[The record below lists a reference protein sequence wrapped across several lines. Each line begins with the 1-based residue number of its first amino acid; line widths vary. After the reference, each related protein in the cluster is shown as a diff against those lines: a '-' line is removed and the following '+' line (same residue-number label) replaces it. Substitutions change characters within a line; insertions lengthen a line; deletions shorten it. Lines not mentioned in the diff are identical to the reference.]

1 MSARSSVRLY
11 CAAVFLSGIGLA
23 ALALPDAHLRW
34 IAHDP
39 LSFGLLS
46 AGVLLGEMLGIRI
59 PRRGRED
66 YEELTLSGA
75 FALALLITG
84 GLGPA
89 LVAQGVASIVQ
100 DIHSRK
106 PGWRVR
112 FNLGQYFVA
121 MLAAWVVV
129 RWFAVDPHLNLLHPI
144 SSRQLPAMLVG
155 SVVFALVNRIVVGV
169 AVALHQGVTVR
180 AHFRDNG
187 PFGLLTG
194 SIILLT
200 APIVLA
206 AASYSV
212 VIVPLCL
219 APIVVMYNSISQS
232 ARSEHLA
239 RHDSLTGLPN
249 RMFFQQTAGSILQ
262 DSAESGCVLL
272 LDLDRFK
279 DINDTLGHRVGD
291 LLLSHVAVRF
301 REVVDGR
308 GEIARLGGDEF
319 ALIASGATKEQ
330 AGALAQSIADTLRDS
345 FQLEE
350 LVVDV
355 QASVGIALFPDHG
368 ADIETLLQKA
378 DVAMYR
384 AKESGADAEFYDERH
399 DHHSPSKLALTGELR
414 AAVSGPQLV
423 VWYQPQLDL
432 HTGLLT
438 DVEALV
444 RWEHP
449 GRGLLAPE
457 DFLRMAEQTSLIK
470 PLTDHVLRSALTQVA
485 AWRRLG
491 LAPTVAVNV
500 STRSLVDR
508 NFTAQVMSALREADV
523 PPCSLRLEVTES
535 ALMADPVIAHAV
547 LHELDAL
554 GVKISIDDFGTGYSS
569 LAYLADLPVSEV
581 KIDRSFV
588 MKMDGHAKES
598 IIVSSTIDLAHHLG
612 LCAVAEGVEDPAL
625 IGRLEGLGCDVL
637 QGYAIARP
645 VRAAEATQLLL
656 TAEFAFADPPASDP
670 CDGAEDATVIVAHS
684 GQPRESTRWS

>member
-1 MSARSSVRLY
+1 MSARSPVRRY
-11 CAAVFLSGIGLA
+11 CALVFLVGIGLA
-23 ALALPDAHLRW
+23 ALALPDARMGW
-34 IAHDP
+34 IAHAP
-39 LSFGLLS
+39 LSFVLLS
-46 AGVLLGEMLGIRI
+46 AGVLLGEMLEIRI
-59 PRRGRED
+59 PRRGGQD

-89 LVAQGVASIVQ
+89 LVGQGIASIVQ
-100 DIHSRK
+100 DVHARK

-112 FNLGQYFVA
+112 FNIGQYFVA

-129 RWFAVDPHLNLLHPI
+129 RWFDVDPRLDILHPI
-144 SSRQLPAMLVG
+144 SSRQLPAMLAG

-180 AHFRDNG
+180 AHFRENG

-206 AASYSV
+206 AATYSV

-249 RMFFQQTAGSILQ
+249 RMFFQQTAESTLETRP
-262 DSAESGCVLL
+262 ESGCVLL

-291 LLLSHVAVRF
+291 LLLSRVAVRF
-301 REVVDGR
+301 REVVGDR

-319 ALIASGATKEQ
+319 ALIAAGCSREQ
-330 AGALAQSIADTLRDS
+330 AGALAQSVADSLRHS
-345 FQLEE
+345 FQLDD

-355 QASVGIALFPDHG
+355 QASVGIAVFPDHG
-368 ADIETLLQKA
+368 TDIETLLQKA

-384 AKESGADAEFYDERH
+384 AKESSADIEFYDERH
-399 DHHSPSKLALTGELR
+399 DHHSPSKLALTSELR

-432 HTGLLT
+432 HSDLLT

-449 GRGLLAPE
+449 GRGLLAPAE
-457 DFLRMAEQTSLIK
+457 FLRMAEQTSLIK
-470 PLTDHVLRSALTQVA
+470 PLTDQVLRAALAQVA

-508 NFTAQVMSALREADV
+508 DFTSQVMAALSEADV

-535 ALMADPVIAHAV
+535 ALMADPVTAHAV

-588 MKMDGHAKES
+588 LKMDAHAKEN

-612 LCAVAEGVEDPAL
+612 LCAVAEGVEDLAQ
-625 IGRLEGLGCDVL
+625 IRKLEALGCDVA

-645 VRAAEATQLLL
+645 VRAPEATQLLL
-656 TAEFAFADPPASDP
+656 
-670 CDGAEDATVIVAHS
+670 GS
-684 GQPRESTRWS
+684 GLGPREAHREIAPRHAGPADLGAGPARTHEPAQWS

>member
-1 MSARSSVRLY
+1 MSSRSPVRLY
-11 CAAVFLSGIGLA
+11 CAAVFLAGIGLSL
-23 ALALPDAHLRW
+23 LALPDARMGW
-34 IAHDP
+34 IVHMP
-39 LSFGLLS
+39 LSFALLS
-46 AGVLLGEMLGIRI
+46 AGVLLGEMLPIRI
-59 PRRGRED
+59 PRRGGED

-89 LVAQGVASIVQ
+89 LIAQGVASIVQ
-100 DIHSRK
+100 DVYSKK
-106 PGWRVR
+106 PPWRVR

-121 MLAAWVVV
+121 MLVAWLVV
-129 RWFAVDPHLNLLHPI
+129 RLFAVDPRLDILHPI
-144 SSRQLPAMLVG
+144 SSGQLPAMLAG
-155 SVVFALVNRIVVGV
+155 SVVFALVNRLVVGV
-169 AVALHQGVTVR
+169 AVALYQGVTVR
-180 AHFRDNG
+180 AHFRENG
-187 PFGLLTG
+187 VFGMVTG
-194 SIILLT
+194 SVILLT

-212 VIVPLCL
+212 AIVPLCL
-219 APIVVMYNSISQS
+219 APIVAMYNSISQS

-249 RMFFQQTAGSILQ
+249 RMFFQQTAESILEG
-262 DSAESGCVLL
+262 AESGCVLL

-279 DINDTLGHRVGD
+279 DVNDTLGHRVGD

-301 REVVDGR
+301 REVVGNL

-319 ALIASGATKEQ
+319 ALIASGCSRDQ
-330 AGALAQSIADTLRDS
+330 ARELAQSVADSLRDS

-368 ADIETLLQKA
+368 TDIETLLQKA

-384 AKESGADAEFYDERH
+384 AKESSADIEFYDERH

-432 HTGLLT
+432 HTGQLT
-438 DVEALV
+438 DIEALV

-449 GRGLLAPE
+449 GRGLLAP
-457 DFLRMAEQTSLIK
+457 DAFLRMAEQTSLIK
-470 PLTDHVLRSALTQVA
+470 PLTDRVLRTALGQVA

-491 LAPTVAVNV
+491 LDPTVAVNI

-508 NFTAQVMSALREADV
+508 DFTGQVMAALNEAEV
-523 PPCSLRLEVTES
+523 PPASLRLEVTES
-535 ALMADPVIAHAV
+535 ALMADPVTSHTV
-547 LHELDAL
+547 LHELDEL

-588 MKMDGHAKES
+588 MKMDGHAKEN

-612 LCAVAEGVEDPAL
+612 LCAVAEGVEDPAQ
-625 IGRLEGLGCDVL
+625 IRRLEALGCDVA

-645 VRAAEATQLLL
+645 APAPEATQLLL
-656 TAEFAFADPPASDP
+656 GGGFDADA
-670 CDGAEDATVIVAHS
+670 ATFESGDTESPSERLIVSSAIPK
-684 GQPRESTRWS
+684 QEVVRWS